1 MKTNEDW
8 KEEGMEEKQAFKAA
22 NQNDH
27 SENEKMEKIKLDERE
42 YQGEMKDKKRHGFG
56 ITSWLKGKF

>member
-1 MKTNEDW
+1 MKKW
-8 KEEGMEEKQAFKAA
+8 KENWKEKK
-22 NQNDH
+22 NKI
-27 SENEKMEKIKLDERE
+27 EKMEKIKLDERE